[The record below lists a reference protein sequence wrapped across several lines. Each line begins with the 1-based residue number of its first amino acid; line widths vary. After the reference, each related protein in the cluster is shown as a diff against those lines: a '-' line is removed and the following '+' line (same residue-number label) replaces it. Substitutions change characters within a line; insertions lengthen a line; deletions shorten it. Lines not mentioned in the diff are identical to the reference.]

1 MARRSFN
8 ESLRFAWA
16 GLAWAWRTQGNIR
29 RHAAAAAA
37 ALGLAWWLKVPPGE
51 QALVV
56 LTIGLVIVAE
66 LINTAVE
73 ATVDLY
79 RRSYHP
85 LAGTAKDVAAAAVL
99 VAALVAVVVG
109 LIVFGPPLVRLFFD
123 LAAACL

>member
-1 MARRSFN
+1 MARRSFS
-8 ESLRFAWA
+8 ESLRFARA

-29 RHAAAAAA
+29 RHAVAAAA
-37 ALGLAWWLKVPPGE
+37 ALGLAWWLKVPSGE

-79 RRSYHP
+79 KRSYHP

-109 LIVFGPPLVRLFFD
+109 LIVFGPPLARLFFD
-123 LAAACL
+123 LAGDGL